1 MTAKRTLSFC
11 FTLVTRVRKAARKS
25 FNLFAQRERR
35 AGAKATSI
43 ARFYY
48 YYYYYYYYYLLVL
61 TTTNTTIV
69 YQYRCY

>member
-35 AGAKATSI
+35 VGAKVTSI
-43 ARFYY
+43 ARFIVIIIIIIYY
-48 YYYYYYYYYLLVL
+48 Y
-61 TTTNTTIV
+61 
-69 YQYRCY
+69 

>member
-35 AGAKATSI
+35 VGAKVTSI
-43 ARFYY
+43 ARF
-48 YYYYYYYYYLLVL
+48 
-61 TTTNTTIV
+61 IV
-69 YQYRCY
+69 IIIIIIY